1 MRLKISRGGERRMF
15 SAEERILEEGG
26 ESLWLGC
33 WAEGDKEVDF
43 VANVSLFLLL
53 RRI

>member
-26 ESLWLGC
+26 ESLWLDC
-33 WAEGDKEVDF
+33 WPGRNKEADL